1 MTGIQGMPLT
11 APPLLLCPAAG
22 LFSWRKD
29 MLLTKA
35 TQARSWGWQLF
46 GFLQHDS
53 WGRPAFIHRTINK
66 YTIDAEPWA
75 IELITAPMPSRW
87 ARADSFCEETFG
99 VVSFTSSS
107 PQAHPGQT
115 AEC

>member
-1 MTGIQGMPLT
+1 MHKAHRGLIFLFIWVCVSLYRSPRNFNP
-11 APPLLLCPAAG
+11 APAA
-22 LFSWRKD
+22 LAVSSAATLLSWRKD

-66 YTIDAEPWA
+66 YTIDGQPWA

-87 ARADSFCEETFG
+87 
-99 VVSFTSSS
+99 VSMRGRRSYF
-107 PQAHPGQT
+107 
-115 AEC
+115 

>member
-1 MTGIQGMPLT
+1 MWGEVTGTQDLLPCSRPLLPAWLLTALPLT
-11 APPLLLCPAAG
+11 FYRPPAAG

-29 MLLTKA
+29 MLLIKA
-35 TQARSWGWQLF
+35 TQGKDWGWQLF

-75 IELITAPMPSRW
+75 IELITAPMPNR
-87 ARADSFCEETFG
+87 
-99 VVSFTSSS
+99 
-107 PQAHPGQT
+107 
-115 AEC
+115 